1 MKKFLIGEISNM
13 YDISPDTLRYYS
25 KEGLLPFVKK
35 NAAGRREFTEA
46 DLGYLDVI
54 VCLKKS
60 GVPIKEISI
69 FMDWCMQGDKTL
81 KERFEF
87 IEQQEKYLQQK
98 KNELQ
103 NQLDFIQWKKWY
115 YKTALEKMT
124 EEIFFI
130 DGTTQVDDKWY
141 KTFLSQKF

>member
-1 MKKFLIGEISNM
+1 MIKFLIDEISNM

-81 KERFEF
+81 KEQFEF
-87 IEQQEKYLQQK
+87 IEQQEKYL
-98 KNELQ
+98 
-103 NQLDFIQWKKWY
+103 
-115 YKTALEKMT
+115 
-124 EEIFFI
+124 
-130 DGTTQVDDKWY
+130 
-141 KTFLSQKF
+141 